1 MASANVLLLMVQ
13 PRDVGTGARTTIRL
27 AGGGADFPYRYG
39 SNDWLA
45 GLEDVPAIVTMLD
58 YTGADF
64 GTGAVPQALQLNW
77 NASSTAALESLRG
90 YYWAGAP
97 FTLYLGPEN
106 AAGTMPAQL
115 VKGTILQAS
124 ITDSVLQ
131 LAMADPAA
139 DLQRPVLTASFAGT
153 GGIEGPVDWE
163 GRVKRRIWGY
173 VFNVEG
179 FAIDTANNVYSFSD
193 PAFQLNEFTDV
204 RDKGASAAAMTV
216 LVWQGSVAATF
227 TALQAAA
234 APAGGGVVCPS
245 IGMVKWW
252 TRPAGILA
260 ADLRGENYS
269 GAFVT
274 KAADIAQAIV
284 AARSGSAFD
293 AGTVA
298 AANALRTYNCGYM
311 VDDLTTTI
319 AQALDW
325 LLGGLQLYWVLDAIT
340 QTIRIGAWDFGTSV
354 GSFTSSQVDRAAIMP
369 PLQERKIGYQRN
381 YREMAAGDL
390 AAILTYDD
398 GTPIEV
404 LKPGQGGATRN
415 VTKGA
420 WATATDY
427 IVGDI
432 VYLDGSSYSCILA
445 HTSSGANT
453 PPNATYWQL
462 FASVGPAGTGTPGAA
477 AITLDLTRTAAT
489 LYSYADGTVVD
500 FTNAYGRAS
509 LRQGGTDLTS
519 AATLSIS
526 ASAGCDGQ
534 INNAGNTP
542 IGSSPKGTYRPTALT
557 ADTATLT
564 VSAVYAGV
572 TYTKD
577 VTLTRQ
583 KGGFESVTSLPVTGN
598 TEGRTV
604 SMGGNLYVYSGGS
617 WRRSTSLPTGANIL
631 VGAIPGTNPN
641 RYARLRFDDGVT
653 FLTASNGGN
662 FKSPNFDTG
671 YPGGYGTWTTPD
683 GGTFALG
690 QNNASVGSAGFADI
704 EIVRPVNAVGFLSG
718 AYSYEVGKTYEFSV
732 YTGAQRCRVEIF
744 LLFLDALGSIVGVG
758 SGPDNNAV
766 KQGGTSLDDYLRL
779 VVRAV
784 APAGAVSMNAIIRK
798 HHTAPGSTDSWV
810 FLTRPMIS
818 EVPAG
823 STDTVPWSAPA
834 LSFFYAEN
842 VVAHSITTDQ
852 LATANLITN
861 SAQINSAVIIT
872 GHIQDLAVDTLK
884 IAGQAINNV
893 QTAYT
898 PGYASYGAS
907 TWTTLQS
914 VSITTSGVGGSIVT
928 LKAGANIYISDASFL
943 SVEVQIVRDGTVIYG
958 PTIIPQSYVDV
969 ATGPYSGMRVFFC
982 NFLGTLSFNDSPS
995 AGGHTYSFQINSSV
1009 ASGSSTNPLV
1019 SARYLEAIETKK

>member
-1 MASANVLLLMVQ
+1 MASANVLLLVVQ
-13 PRDVGTGARTTIRL
+13 PRDVATGARTTIRL

-45 GLEDVPAIVTMLD
+45 GLEDVPAIITMLD

-216 LVWQGSVAATF
+216 LAWQGSVAATF

-269 GAFVT
+269 GSFVT

-284 AARSGSAFD
+284 AGRSGPGFD
-293 AGTVA
+293 AGTVT

-340 QTIRIGAWDFGTSV
+340 QTIRIGAWDFGASA

-398 GTPIEV
+398 GTPIES
-404 LKPGQGGATRN
+404 LKPGQSGATRN
-415 VTKGA
+415 VTKGP
-420 WATATDY
+420 WATATAY

-432 VYLDGSSYSCILA
+432 VYLNGSSYSCILA
-445 HTSSGANT
+445 HTSSGSNV

-462 FASVGPAGTGTPGAA
+462 FASVGPTGTGTPGAD
-477 AITLDLTRTAAT
+477 AITLEITRPAAT
-489 LYSYADGTVVD
+489 LYAYADGTVTD
-500 FTNAYGRAS
+500 FTNAYGKAT
-509 LRQGGTDLTS
+509 LRQGTTDITS
-519 AATLSIS
+519 SATLSVTP
-526 ASAGCDGQ
+526 SAGCDGQ

-564 VSAVYAGV
+564 IFAVYAGV
-572 TYTKD
+572 TYTKE

-583 KGGFESVTSLPVTGN
+583 IGGFQAVTTLPATGN

-604 SMGGNLYVYSGGS
+604 SMGGNLYVYTSGA
-617 WRRSTSLPTGANIL
+617 WKRSTSQPAGANL
-631 VGAIPGTNPN
+631 LLGAIPGTNPN
-641 RYARLRFDDGVT
+641 RYLAQSWNPDGVPIEN
-653 FLTASNGGN
+653 LGVGGN
-662 FKSPNFDTG
+662 VSSPNFG
-671 YPGGYGTWTTPD
+671 GFPGAQWTLPD
-683 GGTFALG
+683 QGTFATHQTNGTHGTTGVYDLK
-690 QNNASVGSAGFADI
+690 F
-704 EIVRPVNAVGFLSG
+704 VRPVNLAGSIEDRWNVEEL
-718 AYSYEVGKTYEFSV
+718 KTYEFSV
-732 YTGAQRCRVEIF
+732 YSACHRCEAEILIVWYDATGNTEITP
-744 LLFLDALGSIVGVG
+744 ATYSNKN
-758 SGPDNNAV
+758 S
-766 KQGGTSLDDYLRL
+766 TSLTSNPPDGNSLSNYVRL
-779 VVRAV
+779 VARGV
-784 APAGAVSMNAIIRK
+784 APAGAKVAKFILRK
-798 HHTAPGSTDSWV
+798 WNTTTGQGDSWA
-810 FLTRPMIS
+810 FWAHPIAS

-823 STDTVPWSAPA
+823 SADTLPWSAPA
-834 LSFFYAEN
+834 QGLFYAETI
-842 VVAHSITTDQ
+842 VANSITANQ
-852 LATANLITN
+852 LATSGLITN
-861 SAQINSAVIIT
+861 TAQINSAVII
-872 GHIQDLAVDTLK
+872 GAHIQDLAVDTLK
-884 IAGQAINNV
+884 IAGNAVTFMAN
-893 QTAYT
+893 AF
-898 PGYASYGAS
+898 GA
-907 TWTTLQS
+907 
-914 VSITTSGVGGSIVT
+914 SGVGVT
-928 LKAGANIYISDASFL
+928 LGVDTEMAAITFTSTGAPCKIDFSLMVTIVSYNSANPDYVIV
-943 SVEVQIVRDGTVIYG
+943 SVYRNGTQLYTTLPEIVNR
-958 PTIIPQSYVDV
+958 TIPWAATIVD
-969 ATGPYSGMRVFFC
+969 T
-982 NFLGTLSFNDSPS
+982 PS
-995 AGGHTYSFQINSSV
+995 AGSVTYSVKVFKYQG
-1009 ASGSSTNPLV
+1009 ASSTGV
-1019 SARYLEAIETKK
+1019 SNRSISTLELKR